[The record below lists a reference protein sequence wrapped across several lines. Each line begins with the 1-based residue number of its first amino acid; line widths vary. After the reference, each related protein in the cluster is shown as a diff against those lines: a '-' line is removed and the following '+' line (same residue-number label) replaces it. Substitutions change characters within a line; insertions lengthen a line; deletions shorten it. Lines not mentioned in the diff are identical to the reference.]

1 MEPVF
6 GTRRDDLVYAA
17 RPGAYGLALDE
28 RSRIAIVRLE
38 DDRYFLPGGGIEP
51 DETPETCLL
60 REFAEE
66 IAWSIRL
73 GPLLGRA
80 TQFVESVRGPLE
92 VRAHYFSVAL
102 LSPITAPAEHQCF
115 WLPPIEAIPLMAR
128 EADRWAIGNLLS
140 TGSPAP

>member
-6 GTRRDDLVYAA
+6 GTRRADLVYVE

-28 RSRIAIVRLE
+28 HDRIAIVQLA
-38 DDRYFLPGGGIEP
+38 DNRYFLPGGGIEQ

-66 IAWSIRL
+66 IAWSARI
-73 GPLLGRA
+73 GTLLGRA

-92 VRAHYFSVAL
+92 VRAHYFSVTPMA
-102 LSPITAPAEHQCF
+102 PIAGPAEHDCF
-115 WLPPIEAIPLMAR
+115 WLPPMEAIPLMAR
-128 EADRWAIGNLLS
+128 EADRWAIGHLLAADS
-140 TGSPAP
+140 RER